1 MLSEAEMDELPAD
14 ILKGISSVQAEQS
27 GVMNQTETI
36 RFILRDWLI
45 GHGYLK
51 APPDDPEMAN

>member
-1 MLSEAEMDELPAD
+1 MDELPAD